1 MWPRITVLVRVEEVI
16 QEILVFCVCLHTFFV
31 FKPWNLVSPHV
42 QIKDVCSMTINC
54 HSVCVWYIGDMLVI
68 CTSALESTHTQQ
80 DYNLGLNETGSRLF
94 LGSLDTKQ

>member
-1 MWPRITVLVRVEEVI
+1 M
-16 QEILVFCVCLHTFFV
+16 
-31 FKPWNLVSPHV
+31 S
-42 QIKDVCSMTINC
+42 INC